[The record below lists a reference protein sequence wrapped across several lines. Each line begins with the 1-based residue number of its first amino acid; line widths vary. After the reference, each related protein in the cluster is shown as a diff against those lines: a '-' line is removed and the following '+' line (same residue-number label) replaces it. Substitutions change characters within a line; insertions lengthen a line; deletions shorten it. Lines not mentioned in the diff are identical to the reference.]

1 MKCAVLFF
9 NFFNP
14 NNFWIDESCRMVQ
27 ANFISIYFAEVVYQL
42 RNFLLDIL
50 GSHICRTVYSS
61 NSSLLNSS
69 FPISMSLILIFF
81 PWLLWLETQVLFWIH
96 RGRVTILVLS
106 PILMGLLQISLHMFL
121 CWPLDC
127 YMLLLLY
134 SNMDRDFLTPPV
146 LLTWSC
152 IIFCQ
157 RLFQHLMRCYSTFL
171 SYFI

>member
-50 GSHICRTVYSS
+50 GSHICSIVYSS

-81 PWLLWLETQVLFWIH
+81 PWLLWLETQVLCWIH

-134 SNMDRDFLTPPV
+134 SNMDRDFLTDRKS
-146 LLTWSC
+146 T
-152 IIFCQ
+152 
-157 RLFQHLMRCYSTFL
+157 RLNSSHS
-171 SYFI
+171 